1 MPLET
6 DRHTY
11 ALNARIA
18 KKLKMKELVTV
29 RFLGQ
34 CLPRNLGGI
43 ACYAY
48 IIRNK
53 EGLLLDESCGLAAE
67 PNSPSSTN
75 SVANYTAL
83 IRALEWL
90 IKNRYSNDI
99 IKVYGNSKLVISQI
113 NDGEVVISS
122 SNNKNNMS
130 KNTLPLYTKV
140 TKLKSKF
147 YYISFEL
154 NNDRN
159 NKHVDDKEV
168 KELSLLAY
176 IEAKTKILEQ
186 SRSGHNNSNDRNRQE
201 VKKKLFSTAAE
212 LMMAAAAK

>member
-1 MPLET
+1 
-6 DRHTY
+6 
-11 ALNARIA
+11 
-18 KKLKMKELVTV
+18 MKEIVTV

-34 CLPRNLGGI
+34 CLPRNLRGI

-53 EGLLLDESCGLAAE
+53 EGHLLDESCGLAAE

-75 SVANYTAL
+75 SVATYTAL

-90 IKNRYSNDI
+90 IKNRYRNDI

-113 NDGEVVISS
+113 NDGETAISS
-122 SNNKNNMS
+122 SNKNNIS
-130 KNTLPLYTKV
+130 KSTLSLYTKV
-140 TKLKSKF
+140 MKMKAKF

-154 NNDRN
+154 NNDSN
-159 NKHVDDKEV
+159 NRHIDDKEIE
-168 KELSLLAY
+168 ELSLLAY

-186 SRSGHNNSNDRNRQE
+186 SRSGLNNSIDKNRQE
-201 VKKKLFSTAAE
+201 LKKKLFSTAAE
-212 LMMAAAAK
+212 LMMAAAK

>member
-1 MPLET
+1 
-6 DRHTY
+6 
-11 ALNARIA
+11 
-18 KKLKMKELVTV
+18 MKEIVTV

-34 CLPRNLGGI
+34 CLPRNPRGI

-53 EGLLLDESCGLAAE
+53 EGHLLDESCGLAAE

-75 SVANYTAL
+75 SVATYTAL

-90 IKNRYSNDI
+90 IKNRYRNDI

-113 NDGEVVISS
+113 NDGETAISKS
-122 SNNKNNMS
+122 NKNNISNIS
-130 KNTLPLYTKV
+130 KSTLSLYTKV
-140 TKLKSKF
+140 MKMKAKF

-154 NNDRN
+154 NNDSN
-159 NKHVDDKEV
+159 NRHVDDKEIE
-168 KELSLLAY
+168 ELSLLAY

-186 SRSGHNNSNDRNRQE
+186 SRSGLNNSIDKNRQE
-201 VKKKLFSTAAE
+201 LKKKLFSTAAE
-212 LMMAAAAK
+212 LMMAAAK

>member
-1 MPLET
+1 
-6 DRHTY
+6 
-11 ALNARIA
+11 
-18 KKLKMKELVTV
+18 MKEIVTV

-34 CLPRNLGGI
+34 CLPRNPRGI

-53 EGLLLDESCGLAAE
+53 EGHLLDESCGLAAE

-90 IKNRYSNDI
+90 IQNRYSNDI

-113 NDGEVVISS
+113 NDGETVISK
-122 SNNKNNMS
+122 NNKNNIS
-130 KNTLPLYTKV
+130 KSTLSLYTKV
-140 TKLKSKF
+140 MKMKAKF

-154 NNDRN
+154 NNDSN
-159 NKHVDDKEV
+159 NRHIDDKEIE
-168 KELSLLAY
+168 ELSLLAY

-186 SRSGHNNSNDRNRQE
+186 SRSGLNNSIDKNRQE
-201 VKKKLFSTAAE
+201 LKKKLFSTAAE
-212 LMMAAAAK
+212 LMMAAAK

>member
-1 MPLET
+1 
-6 DRHTY
+6 
-11 ALNARIA
+11 
-18 KKLKMKELVTV
+18 MKEIVTV

-34 CLPRNLGGI
+34 CLPRNPRGI

-53 EGLLLDESCGLAAE
+53 EGHLLDESCGLAAE

-75 SVANYTAL
+75 SVATYTAL

-90 IKNRYSNDI
+90 IKNRYRNDI

-113 NDGEVVISS
+113 NDGETAISKS
-122 SNNKNNMS
+122 NKNNIS
-130 KNTLPLYTKV
+130 KSTLSLYTKV
-140 TKLKSKF
+140 MKMKAKF

-154 NNDRN
+154 NNDSN
-159 NKHVDDKEV
+159 NRHIDDKEIE
-168 KELSLLAY
+168 ELSLLAY

-186 SRSGHNNSNDRNRQE
+186 SRSGLNNSIDKNRQE
-201 VKKKLFSTAAE
+201 LKKKLFSTAAE
-212 LMMAAAAK
+212 LMMAAAK

>member
-1 MPLET
+1 
-6 DRHTY
+6 
-11 ALNARIA
+11 
-18 KKLKMKELVTV
+18 MKEIVTV

-34 CLPRNLGGI
+34 CLPRNPRGI

-53 EGLLLDESCGLAAE
+53 EGHLLDESCGLAAE

-75 SVANYTAL
+75 SVATYTAL

-90 IKNRYSNDI
+90 IKNRYRNDI

-113 NDGEVVISS
+113 NDGETAISK
-122 SNNKNNMS
+122 NNKNNIS
-130 KNTLPLYTKV
+130 KSTLSLYTKV
-140 TKLKSKF
+140 MKMKARF

-154 NNDRN
+154 NNDSN
-159 NKHVDDKEV
+159 NRHIDDKEIE
-168 KELSLLAY
+168 ELSLLAY

-186 SRSGHNNSNDRNRQE
+186 SRSGLNNSIDKNRQE
-201 VKKKLFSTAAE
+201 LKKKLFSTAAE
-212 LMMAAAAK
+212 LMMAAAK

>member
-1 MPLET
+1 
-6 DRHTY
+6 
-11 ALNARIA
+11 
-18 KKLKMKELVTV
+18 MKEIVTV

-34 CLPRNLGGI
+34 CLPRNPRGI

-53 EGLLLDESCGLAAE
+53 EGHLLDESCGLAAE

-75 SVANYTAL
+75 SVATYTAL

-90 IKNRYSNDI
+90 IKNRYRNDI

-113 NDGEVVISS
+113 NDGETVIS
-122 SNNKNNMS
+122 KNNENNIS
-130 KNTLPLYTKV
+130 KSTLSLYTKV
-140 TKLKSKF
+140 MKMKAKF

-154 NNDRN
+154 NNDSN
-159 NKHVDDKEV
+159 NRHIDDKEIE
-168 KELSLLAY
+168 ELSLLAY

-186 SRSGHNNSNDRNRQE
+186 SRSRLNNSIDKNRQE
-201 VKKKLFSTAAE
+201 LKKKLFTTAAE
-212 LMMAAAAK
+212 LMMAAAK

>member
-1 MPLET
+1 
-6 DRHTY
+6 
-11 ALNARIA
+11 
-18 KKLKMKELVTV
+18 MKEIVTV

-34 CLPRNLGGI
+34 CLPRNPRGI

-53 EGLLLDESCGLAAE
+53 EGHLLDESCGLAAE

-75 SVANYTAL
+75 SVATYTGL

-90 IKNRYSNDI
+90 IKNRYRNDI

-113 NDGEVVISS
+113 NDGETAISS
-122 SNNKNNMS
+122 SNKNNIS
-130 KNTLPLYTKV
+130 KSTLSLYTKV
-140 TKLKSKF
+140 MKMKARF

-154 NNDRN
+154 NNDSN
-159 NKHVDDKEV
+159 NRHIDDKEIE
-168 KELSLLAY
+168 ELSLLAY

-186 SRSGHNNSNDRNRQE
+186 SRSGLNNSIDKNRQE
-201 VKKKLFSTAAE
+201 LKKKLFSTAAE
-212 LMMAAAAK
+212 LMMAAAK

>member
-1 MPLET
+1 
-6 DRHTY
+6 
-11 ALNARIA
+11 
-18 KKLKMKELVTV
+18 MKEIVTV

-34 CLPRNLGGI
+34 CLPRNPRGI

-53 EGLLLDESCGLAAE
+53 EGHLLDESCGLAAE

-75 SVANYTAL
+75 SVATYTAL

-90 IKNRYSNDI
+90 IKNRYRNDI

-113 NDGEVVISS
+113 NDGETAISS
-122 SNNKNNMS
+122 SNKNNIS
-130 KNTLPLYTKV
+130 KSTLSLYTKV
-140 TKLKSKF
+140 MKMKAKF

-154 NNDRN
+154 INDSNNR
-159 NKHVDDKEV
+159 HIDDKEIE
-168 KELSLLAY
+168 ELSLLAY

-186 SRSGHNNSNDRNRQE
+186 SRSGLNNSIDKNRQE
-201 VKKKLFSTAAE
+201 LKKKLFSTAAE
-212 LMMAAAAK
+212 LMMAAAK